1 MNDSIPKTLYKYVT
15 ADGLINILE
24 TGKLKFSAA
33 RLFNDPFDLTINPWD
48 IDWKDFRE
56 DLETEIKIAISDNA
70 DLPNHLGDL
79 RNYVNAP
86 DTTTENLNNEIKN
99 WCDQII
105 ERQKENQEGLKAG
118 AKADLEKI
126 RVLSLTTEH
135 NNLLMWAHYTD
146 SHKGAVLEF
155 RGNDEFFK
163 KVLNVE
169 YKKDLATSGL
179 ISKHIRFGMH
189 LITTNPAID
198 FLRTKSCH
206 WNYEREWRLMEDAK
220 KPVMK
225 REFHPFPPN
234 ALKKIYLGC
243 EIQEDKIEEVRS
255 LINGNFK
262 HVKIFKASRNQKE
275 FKLDFDP
282 I

>member
-1 MNDSIPKTLYKYVT
+1 MNDSIPKTLCKYVT

-48 IDWKDFRE
+48 IDLKDFRE

-79 RNYVNAP
+79 RNYANAP
-86 DTTTENLNNEIKN
+86 DTTKENLNNEIKK

-105 ERQKENQEGLKAG
+105 ERQKINQEDLKAG
-118 AKADLEKI
+118 AKANLEKI

-135 NNLLMWAHYTD
+135 NNLLMWAHYAD
-146 SHKGAVLEF
+146 SHKGAVLKF

-169 YKKDLATSGL
+169 YEKDLATSGL
-179 ISKHIRFGMH
+179 ISKHIRFGMD
-189 LITTNPAID
+189 LTTNPAID
-198 FLRTKSCH
+198 FLRTKSSY
-206 WNYEREWRLMEDAK
+206 WRYEQEWRLMGDAVN
-220 KPVMK
+220 PVMK
-225 REFHPFPPN
+225 REFHLFPPH
-234 ALKKIYLGC
+234 ALKEIYLGC
-243 EIQEDKIEEVRS
+243 KIQEDKIEEVRS

-262 HVKIFKASRNQKE
+262 HVKIFKASKNQKE
-275 FKLDFDP
+275 FKLDIDP